1 MEEKAAKKH
10 TKNLIAGVGYGTKRF
25 FCAIGKGIGG
35 IVSEPIKG
43 AKENGIMGATKGVG
57 KGLIGLVSKPVGGAV
72 ELVQHTVEGTINTP
86 AAIKKLVKGNRNM

>member
-10 TKNLIAGVGYGTKRF
+10 TKNFIAGVGYGTGRF
-25 FCAIGKGIGG
+25 FRALGKGIGG
-35 IVSEPIKG
+35 VVTEPIKG
-43 AKENGIMGATKGVG
+43 AKENGFIGATKGVG

-86 AAIKKLVKGNRNM
+86 AAIKKLVTGDKKK